1 MPQGLPRKL
10 RTVFTLQAVMASFAV
25 VIGFYFAG
33 MVVKESLETRRLHA
47 EAASYWSGRE
57 RDPAY
62 PLPHTSTLRG
72 YFVPAH
78 GSTEAAPLPEAFRSL
93 PAGIHKLSLRN
104 RSSKVLV
111 DRHPEGQL
119 YIQASF
125 RLVEQVVLWTG
136 LVSLLLAL
144 LAIWTVSW
152 FSYRRARR
160 LVIPI
165 NRLAKD
171 VAEWDPLHPAAH
183 AIGEEHANGVASTE
197 MQQLSS
203 ALRDLAVR
211 TQAFVRRER
220 DFTRDASHELRTPLT
235 VVRVA
240 TDLMHA
246 DPELPEHLRR
256 SLQRIQ
262 RAGQDMEAVIDAFLI
277 LARENAVAPQVEDF
291 EVRDVVNESVAKAR
305 EKLRGSAV
313 TVEVVENAAPRL
325 HSAPRVLKVMLD
337 NLLSNACTFTEAGR
351 IEVRIETGKLIVSDT
366 GIGMTPETLQRVYDP
381 FYRADQFGVGKGMG
395 LSIVRRLGER
405 FGWPVTLESTPGVG
419 TTATIWLSGASG

>member
-1 MPQGLPRKL
+1 VPQGLPRKL

-33 MVVKESLETRRLHA
+33 VVVKETQETQRLRD
-47 EAASYWSGRE
+47 EAASYWSGRAN
-57 RDPAY
+57 DPAY
-62 PLPHTSTLRG
+62 PLPRTSTLRA
-72 YFVPAH
+72 YFVPANT
-78 GSTEAAPLPEAFRSL
+78 STDIATVPEAFRDLPTGIHSLSL
-93 PAGIHKLSLRN
+93 PD
-104 RSSKVLV
+104 RSSRVLI
-111 DRHPEGQL
+111 DARPEGRL
-119 YIQASF
+119 YIHASF
-125 RLVEQVVLWTG
+125 RLLEQVVLWTG
-136 LVSLLLAL
+136 LSSLALAL
-144 LAIWTVSW
+144 LAIYAVSW
-152 FSYRRARR
+152 FSYRSAHR

-183 AIGEEHANGVASTE
+183 AIGEDHGAASTE

-246 DPELPEHLRR
+246 DPELPAHLRR

-291 EVRDVVNESVAKAR
+291 EVRDVVHESVARAR

-313 TVEVVENAAPRL
+313 AVEVVENAAPKL

-337 NLLSNACTFTEAGR
+337 NLLSNACTFTETGR
-351 IEVRIETGKLIVSDT
+351 IEVRVESGRLIVSDT

-419 TTATIWLSGASG
+419 TTATIWFSGASG

>member
-1 MPQGLPRKL
+1 VPQGLPRKL

-25 VIGFYFAG
+25 VTGFYFAG
-33 MVVKESLETRRLHA
+33 AMVKETLETRRLHA
-47 EAASYWSGRE
+47 EAESYWTGRAN
-57 RDPAY
+57 DPAY
-62 PLPHTSTLRG
+62 PLPRTSTLRG

-78 GSTEAAPLPEAFRSL
+78 GSTEAATLPEAFRSL
-93 PAGIHKLSLRN
+93 PVGIHKLSRQD
-104 RSSKVLV
+104 RSTKVLV
-111 DRHPEGQL
+111 DQRPEGLL

-144 LAIWTVSW
+144 LAIWIVSW

-183 AIGEEHANGVASTE
+183 AIGEGQADAASTE

-246 DPELPEHLRR
+246 DPELPAHLRR

-313 TVEVVENAAPRL
+313 AVEVVENATPKL

-337 NLLSNACTFTEAGR
+337 NLLSNACTFTETGR
-351 IEVRIETGKLIVSDT
+351 IEVRIETGRLIVSDT
-366 GIGMTPETLQRVYDP
+366 GIGMTSETLQRVYDP

-419 TTATIWLSGASG
+419 TTATIWFSGASG